1 MSAELLNYDNIGKNY
16 CLYRQPDPR
25 LAQAILMALGD
36 TQKIVN
42 VGAGTGSYEP
52 SDRTVVAVEPSS
64 EMIRQRR
71 NSSASV
77 VVAQAE
83 SLPFTDGAF
92 DAALAVL
99 SIHHWSDWQAGL
111 REMRR
116 VARDRVVLLTCDLDR
131 ADFWL
136 VRDYFPDI
144 LESDRQIFPTISAIE
159 SVLGKIEVQELP
171 IPHDCLDGFLG
182 AYWRRPSAYLNAVVR
197 SSISAFWRIGE
208 ISSGID
214 RLQADIESGSWAL
227 ANADILKLEQLDLGY
242 RLVIHRIEN

>member
-1 MSAELLNYDNIGKNY
+1 MPAKPLSYNNIGKNY
-16 CLYRQPDPR
+16 SFYRQPDPR
-25 LAQAILMALGD
+25 LAQAIQMALGD
-36 TQKIVN
+36 SQKIVN

-52 SDRTVVAVEPSS
+52 SDRIIVAVEPSS

-83 SLPFTDGAF
+83 SLPFADGEF

-116 VARDRVVLLTCDLDR
+116 VARDKVVLFTCDLDR

-144 LESDRQIFPTISAIE
+144 LESDRQVFPTISAIE
-159 SVLGKIEVQELP
+159 NVLGKIEVQEIP
-171 IPHDCLDGFLG
+171 ILHDCVDGFLG
-182 AYWRRPSAYLNAVVR
+182 AYWRRPSAYLDVGVR

-208 ISSGID
+208 ICSGFD
-214 RLQADIESGSWAL
+214 RLQADIESGRWAV
-227 ANADILKLEQLDLGY
+227 ANADILQLEQLDLGY
-242 RLVIHRIEN
+242 RLIVHQI

>member
-16 CLYRQPDPR
+16 GLYRQPDPR
-25 LAQAILMALGD
+25 LAQAILIALGD
-36 TQKIVN
+36 SQKIVN

-71 NSSASV
+71 NNSASV

-83 SLPFTDGAF
+83 NLPFADKEF
-92 DAALAVL
+92 EAALAVL

-131 ADFWL
+131 AYFWL

-144 LESDRQIFPTISAIE
+144 RSSDRQIFPTISAIE
-159 SVLGKIEVQELP
+159 NVLGKIEVQEIP

-182 AYWRRPSAYLNAVVR
+182 AYWRRPSAYLDVGVL

-208 ISSGID
+208 ICSGID
-214 RLQADIESGSWAL
+214 RLQADIESGRWAV
-227 ANADILKLEQLDLGY
+227 ANADILKLEYLDLGY
-242 RLVIHRIEN
+242 RLIIHQIEN